1 MKTVLLIED
10 DTVLRENTAEL
21 LELSNYNVITATNG
35 KLGVEM
41 SKEHLPDII
50 ICDIMMPILDG
61 YGVLEELSKNSNTK
75 FIPFIFLSAKT
86 ERQDVRKG
94 MDLGADDYITKPFSE
109 DEIISAIESRVAKA
123 AILKEERE
131 SYQNTKEDNL
141 VEDHKD
147 ELKTLNDLKNF
158 FDDNGTVFKYKKS
171 ANIYKEGQN
180 SNYIYL
186 ILSGVV
192 KCFKY
197 DEEGKELTTALHKED
212 DIFGYTSF
220 TLNIPYKE
228 SATTMTEVEMVGVS
242 KSELKEVLDK
252 NHKITLEIIQL
263 LSDGITGVKDQLLQ
277 MAYSSVKRK
286 TAATILRFAEKINA
300 KPEDPIRIS
309 RNDLASVA
317 GIATE
322 TLIRT
327 MSDFKKQGI
336 IEMEGRTIKVLDLQK
351 LQDIH

>member
-21 LELSNYNVITATNG
+21 LELSDYNVITAANG
-35 KLGVEM
+35 KLGIEM
-41 SKEHLPDII
+41 SNEHLPDII

-109 DEIISAIESRVAKA
+109 DEIISAIESRIAKA

-131 SYQNTKEDNL
+131 SYQNTTEENT
-141 VEDHKD
+141 VEDGTD

-171 ANIYKEGQN
+171 ASIYKEGKN

-220 TLNIPYKE
+220 TQNIPYKE
-228 SATTMTEVEMVGVS
+228 SATSMTEVEMVGVS

-252 NHKITLEIIQL
+252 NHKITLEIIEL
-263 LSDGITGVKDQLLQ
+263 LSDGITGIKDQLLQ